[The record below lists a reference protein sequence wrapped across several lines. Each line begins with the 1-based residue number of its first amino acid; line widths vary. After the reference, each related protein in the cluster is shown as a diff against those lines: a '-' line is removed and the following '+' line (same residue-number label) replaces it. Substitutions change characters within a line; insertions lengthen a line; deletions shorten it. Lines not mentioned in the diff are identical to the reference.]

1 MNLDFNMLQF
11 SHSSSDFNFTSTHRF
26 ERAWDPIIVPGAQKE
41 ISYYFLDAVR
51 KKITAFS

>member
-11 SHSSSDFNFTSTHRF
+11 SHLQLSYIFTLTHRF
-26 ERAWDPIIVPGAQKE
+26 ERAWDPIIVPGASKE

-51 KKITAFS
+51 K